1 MNATGITALLP
12 ALPSVSIPAGLAG
25 ELILVVFIAVVLL
38 IVFMLGKKILKLVF
52 GIIANSV
59 LGLISIFILN
69 MVLNIG
75 IPIKVYTMVAAAV
88 FGLPAVGTF
97 VILRLAG
104 VPL

>member
-1 MNATGITALLP
+1 MNATGVATLLP
-12 ALPSVSIPAGLAG
+12 SLPSIPLPAGIAG
-25 ELILVVFIAVVLL
+25 EIILLFLIAVVLL
-38 IVFMLGKKILKLVF
+38 VVFMLGRKILKLIF
-52 GIIANSV
+52 GIIANSI
-59 LGLISIFILN
+59 LGLISIFVLN
-69 MVLNIG
+69 LVLNIG